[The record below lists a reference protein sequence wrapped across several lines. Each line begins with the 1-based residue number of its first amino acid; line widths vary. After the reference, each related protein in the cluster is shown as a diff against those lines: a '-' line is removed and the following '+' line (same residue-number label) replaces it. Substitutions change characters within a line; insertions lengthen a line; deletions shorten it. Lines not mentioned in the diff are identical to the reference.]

1 MLKMATVA
9 AAATNNNA
17 LFTQSNMNATLITT
31 TPLPNAGTN
40 EISSPILE
48 ELWETYLFA
57 GLPFDTAMAAA
68 IADYADLFIEAA

>member
-1 MLKMATVA
+1 
-9 AAATNNNA
+9 
-17 LFTQSNMNATLITT
+17 MNTTLITT
-31 TPLPNAGTN
+31 HTQPNAGPN

-68 IADYADLFIEAA
+68 IADYADLFLEAA